1 MQVFLGD
8 YVTIQR
14 GDTVVSGK
22 VEGLKLD
29 KGQLEKVAIE
39 QIDTWFY
46 MSNGWQFLD
55 EIGEDDDDDV

>member
-55 EIGEDDDDDV
+55 ETEEEEDEI